1 MRNRQVPN
9 RVDSTMNLFGRVIMA
24 FMPITPRAIVRFFSR
39 RYVAGIDLQHAI
51 EVMHGMASEN
61 TSFTV
66 DVLGEDIESIEETE
80 RFVTEYQR
88 LINAISESGVDAHVS
103 LKPTAFGLNI
113 DYEQALSKVSD
124 LAELARK
131 HDIFVRLDMED
142 SNHTDPT
149 LRMIEDLHDRGYK
162 NTGAVLQGRLYRT
175 LQDLE
180 RLSASLGPD
189 ADVRICKGIYL
200 EPSDIAHTGYREI
213 VQATSDAIEKALYLG
228 MYVGVA
234 SHDRPVIDSATR
246 PLHGM
251 GMTPH
256 GKDPRKPAPTKR
268 SGKGNGYEFQFL
280 LGVRGDVRRRLASEG
295 HLTRV
300 YIPYGK
306 QWYEYSMRR
315 LRENP
320 GVAWHVAKSVLFPW
334 TNRR

>member
-149 LRMIEDLHDRGYK
+149 LR
-162 NTGAVLQGRLYRT
+162 
-175 LQDLE
+175 
-180 RLSASLGPD
+180 
-189 ADVRICKGIYL
+189 
-200 EPSDIAHTGYREI
+200 
-213 VQATSDAIEKALYLG
+213 
-228 MYVGVA
+228 
-234 SHDRPVIDSATR
+234 
-246 PLHGM
+246 
-251 GMTPH
+251 
-256 GKDPRKPAPTKR
+256 
-268 SGKGNGYEFQFL
+268 
-280 LGVRGDVRRRLASEG
+280 
-295 HLTRV
+295 
-300 YIPYGK
+300 
-306 QWYEYSMRR
+306 
-315 LRENP
+315 
-320 GVAWHVAKSVLFPW
+320 
-334 TNRR
+334 